1 MSDLKEDILLR
12 FLAGNCT
19 EEELREVNAWLE
31 ESDEH
36 ARELFGL
43 EELCHLG
50 KLEEAAAV
58 SRISEAEKL
67 LDERLKKPERA
78 PRRKRL
84 FFRLMRYAALIF
96 GMAFLGGA
104 GWYLCRPAGTQPQ
117 EELLAI
123 ATCNAVEKLKLSD
136 GTKVW
141 LNKNSTLKYP
151 REFSAERRKVWLDGE
166 AHFEV
171 TKQGGKPFVV
181 QCEAVE
187 VKVLGTVFN
196 LKSDKRNKSAV
207 TTLIK
212 GEVQVKGN
220 HNEGMI
226 TLLPGQK
233 AELNGTTSRLV
244 VKQMDK
250 GFENW
255 HNDEFIFREA
265 DVNIIARTL
274 EKSYGIK
281 AILSPDINVDKT
293 YSGTLKKKEDVH
305 DVLDCIKN
313 SVPIDYKIVGKN
325 VFLSSKK

>member
-1 MSDLKEDILLR
+1 M
-12 FLAGNCT
+12 
-19 EEELREVNAWLE
+19 
-31 ESDEH
+31 
-36 ARELFGL
+36 
-43 EELCHLG
+43 
-50 KLEEAAAV
+50 
-58 SRISEAEKL
+58 
-67 LDERLKKPERA
+67 
-78 PRRKRL
+78 
-84 FFRLMRYAALIF
+84 
-96 GMAFLGGA
+96 
-104 GWYLCRPAGTQPQ
+104 
-117 EELLAI
+117 
-123 ATCNAVEKLKLSD
+123 EKLKLSD